1 MVPLRTF
8 NSPPLTQYCS
18 LRLFSRRASKIPL
31 RSVTSS
37 SSSVGSDLGYGNSS
51 DTIILFCTL
60 SSTCIDD
67 SCAAWQRIIREGKQ
81 VQQRMYSRLEMCECA
96 GARRIAPLS
105 EGIASLSPSEYSF
118 TPAHTPTHTHTHA
131 RIICPHVLRQT
142 PTRTRILSCATSHS
156 SSCSVCGH
164 VRTYLDFDAPLG
176 KVNQSRDA
184 LEHLFE

>member
-1 MVPLRTF
+1 MVPSRTF

-18 LRLFSRRASKIPL
+18 LRLFSRRASKRPL

-67 SCAAWQRIIREGKQ
+67 RCAAWQRIIREGKQ

-118 TPAHTPTHTHTHA
+118 YTSTYTNTHTHTRASYVHTCCV
-131 RIICPHVLRQT
+131 RRPHEPGFCRVQPPIHLRVV
-142 PTRTRILSCATSHS
+142 CADM
-156 SSCSVCGH
+156 CGH
-164 VRTYLDFDAPLG
+164 TLILTRPWV
-176 KVNQSRDA
+176 K
-184 LEHLFE
+184 